1 MQFCPFSIALRSQ
14 KTITE
19 VLLQLMT
26 QYPYTEITV
35 KHILLEAG
43 ISRKTFYR
51 NFSSKDDVL
60 HTYIDTVLNDYTETL
75 FQEEN
80 YSFVKMLDTIFTFCS
95 KYQKILFIL
104 RDNQLLHTL
113 LERLNSQIRTEHHCK
128 VA

>member
-1 MQFCPFSIALRSQ
+1 
-14 KTITE
+14 
-19 VLLQLMT
+19 MT

-80 YSFVKMLDTIFTFCS
+80 YSFAFRILTDCNYSAFGFIVTESGLFQFAFGKKTGFFSNITHSHGLCS
-95 KYQKILFIL
+95 K
-104 RDNQLLHTL
+104 
-113 LERLNSQIRTEHHCK
+113 CK
-128 VA
+128 VLD